1 MQYFQS
7 FARIAPA
14 DMSDSRP
21 SHATMQSSR
30 RQFVKHLGLLGLAS
44 SASAS
49 GFLSQG
55 KAWFASTSIPTSA
68 IKNRAPLFPNAF
80 HRLPLGA
87 IRPAGWLKAQLQ
99 IQADGLGGHLDE
111 TWPDVGPSSAWLGG
125 TGEAWERGPYFLD
138 GLLPLAYLL
147 DDARLKAKAQKF
159 VDWTLNNQDQSGMI
173 GPRSNNDWWPRIVM
187 LKALTQYQE
196 VTGDTRVIPL
206 MSRYFAYQAA
216 ELSKRPLR
224 DWGRF
229 RWQDEALSV
238 IWLYNRTGDRQ
249 LLGLLETLR
258 TQGYDWVALAS
269 NFQFKE
275 RTSKERIQLTD
286 GGGLK
291 DLSLATHGVNNGQ
304 AIKTGAV
311 QYVFT
316 GADGDRRAVL
326 EHISELDKYHG
337 LPNGMFSCDEHLA
350 GRNPSQGSELCTV
363 VEFMFSL
370 ENSLAILGDPL
381 LGDRLEKLA
390 FNALPGT
397 FTDDMWAHQYDQ
409 EPNQVECS
417 LHQHPW
423 TTNGQESNLFGLDP
437 NFGCCTA
444 NFHQGWPKFAASL
457 FMMPDAG
464 GLAAAAYA
472 PCEVHTVVSNTPLHV
487 VEDTQYPF
495 RGSVQLTVN
504 PATPVDFPL
513 LLRIPAWAARTAIQ
527 VNGKPQPALT
537 PGSFAT
543 IARRWQSGDRVTIDF
558 PLEPRVST
566 WFQDSVAVERGPVVF
581 SYGIGE
587 AWVKLRDRGMTA
599 DWQVYP
605 TTQWNYALQ
614 VDPEA
619 ASHAITASEKDVG
632 SHPFSAA
639 GTPIQLHVPA
649 QKLPAWHAEEG
660 AANPVPQSPVS
671 TSEPAEKIALIPYAA
686 AKLRITAFPRV
697 KG

>member
-1 MQYFQS
+1 
-7 FARIAPA
+7 
-14 DMSDSRP
+14 MSDPRP
-21 SHATMQSSR
+21 PHAQARTSR
-30 RQFVKHLGLLGLAS
+30 RQFVQRLGLLGLAS
-44 SASAS
+44 FSPSRS
-49 GFLSQG
+49 LLWPG
-55 KAWFASTSIPTSA
+55 KAWFASPPATTTA

-80 HRLPLGA
+80 YRLPLGA

-99 IQADGLGGHLDE
+99 IQANGLGGHLDE
-111 TWPDVGPSSAWLGG
+111 TWPDVGPSSGWLGG
-125 TGEAWERGPYFLD
+125 PGEAWERGPYFLD
-138 GLLPLAYLL
+138 GLVPLAYLL

-159 VDWTLNNQDQSGMI
+159 VDWTLNNRNQSGMI
-173 GPRSNNDWWPRIVM
+173 GPRSNDDWWPRIVM
-187 LKALTQYQE
+187 LKALTQYHE
-196 VTGDTRVIPL
+196 ATGDTRVIPL
-206 MSRYFAYQAA
+206 MSGYFAYQAA
-216 ELSKRPLR
+216 ELPKRPLR
-224 DWGRF
+224 DWGKF

-238 IWLYNRTGDRQ
+238 IWLYNRTGDKQ
-249 LLGLLETLR
+249 LLGLLKTLH
-258 TQGYDWVALAS
+258 TQGYDWVGEFS

-275 RTSKERIQLTD
+275 RTTKEGIQLAT

-304 AIKTGAV
+304 AVKTGPV

-316 GADGDRRAVL
+316 GSDGDRRAVL
-326 EHISELDKYHG
+326 QQISELDKYHG

-363 VEFMFSL
+363 VEYMFSL
-370 ENSLAILGDPL
+370 ENALAIVGDPL

-417 LHQHPW
+417 LHEHPW

-444 NFHQGWPKFAASL
+444 NFHQGWPKFTASL
-457 FMMPDAG
+457 FMMSDAG
-464 GLAAAAYA
+464 GLVAAAYA
-472 PCEVHTVVSNTPLHV
+472 PCEVHTIVSNTPLHI
-487 VEDTQYPF
+487 VEETQYPF

-504 PATPVDFPL
+504 PAAPLEFPL
-513 LLRIPAWAARTAIQ
+513 LLRIPAWAARATIQ
-527 VNGKPQPALT
+527 VNGKPQPAPT

-543 IARRWQSGDRVTIDF
+543 IARRWQPGDRVTIEF
-558 PLEPRVST
+558 PLEPRVSS
-566 WFQDSVAVERGPVVF
+566 WFQDSVAVERGPLVF

-599 DWQVYP
+599 DWQIYP
-605 TTQWNYALQ
+605 TTQWNYALA
-614 VDPEA
+614 VDPHA
-619 ASHAITASEKDVG
+619 ASHPITVSEREVG
-632 SHPFSAA
+632 ERPFSAA
-639 GTPIQLHVPA
+639 TAPIQLQVA
-649 QKLPAWHAEEG
+649 ARKLPAWHAEEG

-671 TSEPAEKIALIPYAA
+671 TSEPEETITLIPYAA
-686 AKLRITAFPRV
+686 AKLRITAFPRA